1 MPEWAQGTSAAELA
15 IAQLLGAWDETSQ
28 ADKAVVENLS
38 GNPYGEWIGKMRE
51 IVLRPAT
58 PLIQRDGIW
67 KIVSRYEG
75 WYALGPRLFDEHLDR
90 MKNTAVSV
98 LRERDPKFE
107 LPPEERY
114 AASIHGKA
122 LRHSHVLRK
131 GLAESLALVGSH
143 PKALTSCSFG
153 KADATAVLA
162 VREILAQADWV
173 QWASLNDL
181 LPLLAEAAPREF
193 LDAVE
198 NALNSDPCPFDT
210 VFAQEGSGI
219 MGDNYMTGLL
229 WALETL
235 AWDAEYLTRVV
246 VILGELAARDPG
258 GNWANR
264 PANSL
269 QFGRSRIVSASRQA
283 SIADRACRSG
293 INAQKV
299 CRCRMGHGARG
310 GERDR

>member
-1 MPEWAQGTSAAELA
+1 M
-15 IAQLLGAWDETSQ
+15 
-28 ADKAVVENLS
+28 
-38 GNPYGEWIGKMRE
+38 
-51 IVLRPAT
+51 
-58 PLIQRDGIW
+58 
-67 KIVSRYEG
+67 
-75 WYALGPRLFDEHLDR
+75 
-90 MKNTAVSV
+90 
-98 LRERDPKFE
+98 
-107 LPPEERY
+107 
-114 AASIHGKA
+114 
-122 LRHSHVLRK
+122 LRK
-131 GLAESLALVGSH
+131 GLAESLALIGSH

-162 VREILAQADWV
+162 VREILAEADWV

-219 MGDNYMTGLL
+219 MGGNYMTGLL

-269 QFGRSRIVSASRQA
+269 SDNSVALAPADLRASAKEAGR
-283 SIADRACRSG
+283 C
-293 INAQKV
+293 
-299 CRCRMGHGARG
+299 
-310 GERDR
+310 